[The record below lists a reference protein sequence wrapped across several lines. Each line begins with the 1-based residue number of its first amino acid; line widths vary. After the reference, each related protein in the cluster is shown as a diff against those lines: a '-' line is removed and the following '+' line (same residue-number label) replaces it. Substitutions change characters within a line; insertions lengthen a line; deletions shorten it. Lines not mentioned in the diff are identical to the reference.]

1 MPKDLFNSDI
11 IQSYK
16 LANINT
22 TKYKT
27 TLLHKHNPCPD
38 NIIYI
43 SSV

>member
-27 TLLHKHNPCPD
+27 TLLHKHNSSLD
-38 NIIYI
+38 NLIYI
-43 SSV
+43 SPV